1 MNPKH
6 VYAVYKSLE
15 PNFHN
20 EHGHLVRVTRQT
32 RNQIKDN
39 MARLGISDLEHMA
52 IMLKIQEM
60 HQKLSDEEFDKE
72 MEGYK

>member
-1 MNPKH
+1 
-6 VYAVYKSLE
+6 
-15 PNFHN
+15 
-20 EHGHLVRVTRQT
+20 
-32 RNQIKDN
+32 